1 MSTENEKP
9 DNVVPMEQPE
19 PEFGINFPP
28 PPHSRTVAAC
38 VKKWSKFSPM
48 KQQRLIDKLQD
59 FFKQV
64 FYTGGSGE
72 EQPPMPETL
81 KNIGPE
87 LLSFIQLCIDRSWK
101 EYHFN
106 RGFQSRPEE
115 ERKKIAEDIRAAKE
129 AAEFYSHL
137 PVDGAEIDMPDG
149 TKKHFDLVTL
159 KQMVDKGMLPPNPNA
174 KTVDVKPFL
183 AVPQKG
189 EGIIA

>member
-1 MSTENEKP
+1 MSEENKTPE
-9 DNVVPMEQPE
+9 NVVPMEQPE

-28 PPHSRTVAAC
+28 LPHSKTVAEC
-38 VKKWSKFSPM
+38 VKKWSKFSPV
-48 KQQRLIDKLQD
+48 KQQKLIDKLQA
-59 FFKQV
+59 FFKEV

-72 EQPPMPETL
+72 EQPPMPTTL

-87 LLSFIQLCIDRSWK
+87 LMSFIQLCIDRNWK

-115 ERKKIAEDIRAAKE
+115 ERNKIAEDIRAAKE

-137 PVDGAEIDMPDG
+137 PTDGAEIDMPDG
-149 TKKHFDLVTL
+149 TKKHFDLATL
-159 KQMVDKGMLPPNPNA
+159 KQMVDKGMIPPNPEA
-174 KTVDVKPFL
+174 KRVDVKPFL
-183 AVPQKG
+183 AVPKKG